1 MSNHQLAAAVACP
14 NVDLPE
20 STREPVVQS
29 IRTSKIRSQ
38 HRERVA
44 IVYVRQSTPQQVIEH
59 QESRLRQYDLAA
71 HAVALGWSQQRVLV
85 IDEDQGLSGRIAE
98 HR

>member
-1 MSNHQLAAAVACP
+1 MSNHQLATAVPCP

-20 STREPVVQS
+20 SACEPVVQS

-59 QESRLRQYDLAA
+59 QESRLRPGCTRGCARM
-71 HAVALGWSQQRVLV
+71 VATAGV
-85 IDEDQGLSGRIAE
+85 G
-98 HR
+98 H